1 MSAPLSRMLQL
12 SCLRSGQCR
21 KFEYI
26 DPTGEEWSELSE
38 EERDM
43 YRHALEFVFLRLA
56 RVAADRYRFR
66 PTTT

>member
-1 MSAPLSRMLQL
+1 MLQL
-12 SCLRSGQCR
+12 TCLRSGQCR

-43 YRHALEFVFLRLA
+43 YRHALEFFFCGSRELLLIAIASDPQPRSE
-56 RVAADRYRFR
+56 
-66 PTTT
+66 